1 MLRVRPRG
9 APRARSVPR
18 LLARPTTARA
28 LQSLQPRGARPRPA
42 PSREDLNSVENQSQ
56 KRTAVAFG
64 LIFLLTA
71 VYMTWFAPTQTPPRV
86 ASAVDAGTV
95 ASNAPA
101 PAPVATPPP
110 PTVAPPSAGAPPG
123 PAVRTLEVPRKLVH
137 YVVSTEGAGLLSAEL
152 QGEKKREQLP
162 LTMAE
167 GWAQLFGRPV
177 PQAPQMNLARPVPG
191 APLPLS
197 VELAGESAIPATL
210 RYSA

>member
-71 VYMTWFAPTQTPPRV
+71 VYMTWFAPSQSPPH
-86 ASAVDAGTV
+86 ATAAVDAGTV
-95 ASNAPA
+95 ASAPVA
-101 PAPVATPPP
+101 PAPVTASPP
-110 PTVAPPSAGAPPG
+110 VAPSPGGAPPEG
-123 PAVRTLEVPRKLVH
+123 PAVRTLEVNRKLV
-137 YVVSTEGAGLLSAEL
+137 
-152 QGEKKREQLP
+152 
-162 LTMAE
+162 
-167 GWAQLFGRPV
+167 
-177 PQAPQMNLARPVPG
+177 
-191 APLPLS
+191 
-197 VELAGESAIPATL
+197 
-210 RYSA
+210 